1 MIISKEQKKPVT
13 TGDFKR
19 FIYHFGPKGS
29 EGSAKMK
36 DLLGGKGANLAEMS
50 RMGLPVPPGFTLTTA
65 LCELFYQKGET
76 LPKELFPEIEK
87 SLSQLENLMGKGFG
101 DPKNPLLLS
110 VRSGAPLSMPG
121 MMDTVLNLGLNEN
134 TLEGL
139 ISHSGNPGFAWDTYR
154 RFIQMYSDV
163 VMGMNASLLEVYLE
177 DYKNQKG
184 YQSDTDMKVEDWQT
198 TVRQFKETILQD
210 TGQLFPEDPRE
221 QLWAAISAVFKS
233 WNNPRAVVYR
243 QMGGNNHKAQ
253 GTAVNV
259 QAMVFGNRGEDCAT
273 GVVFTRN
280 PSTGEKSLFGEFLVN
295 AQGED
300 VVAGVRTPQPILNGS
315 GPGGAKDLRTLM
327 PETFNELSELCRY
340 LETHY
345 KYIQDIEFT
354 IEKKKL
360 WLLQTRNGKCSA
372 KAQLKIACDL
382 MDEGLLDEKQTLARL
397 DPSLLEKLLHPS
409 IDTGGG
415 KTVLARGLPA
425 SPGGAVGQIVFSS
438 AEALELSR
446 QGRKVILVRRET
458 TPEDINGMISSQG
471 IFTTRGGMTSHAAV
485 VARSMGKPCI
495 VGCEEAHINED
506 TRELKFKTAVL
517 RAGDVFTLDGST
529 GEVLKGA
536 VNTKPAELNEDFFR
550 LMALADKYSRV
561 EVRANADTPA
571 DVKKSR
577 EFGAKGVG
585 LCRTEHMFFAPD
597 RLNIMRQMIL
607 SEDREERQPFLD
619 SLFSMQ
625 KKDFQELLD
634 VMDGYPVTI
643 RLLDPPLHEF
653 LPHTEE
659 DIENLAKEF
668 DWSSGRLTAKVNQ
681 LRETNPMLGHRGCR
695 LAITCPEI
703 YLMQTRAVAAA
714 AARLKKEKKNPCP
727 EIMIPLVALPS
738 ELKFLKS
745 LIQEELKKAEEE
757 FQVSLPIPV
766 GAMIELPSA
775 CLQAG
780 KIADEARFLSFGT
793 NDLTQTTLGLSRD
806 DSGKFLASYV
816 NQELM
821 ERDPFHQVDQNS
833 VGELMKIALNSCGEK
848 PVKMGI
854 CGEHGGN
861 PESIRFFHKIGL
873 HYVSCSPYRI
883 PVARLSA
890 AQAALEEE

>member
-1 MIISKEQKKPVT
+1 MIISKEQKKPAL
-13 TGDFKR
+13 TGDFKQ

-29 EGSAKMK
+29 KGSAKMK

-65 LCELFYQKGET
+65 LCDLFYQNGET

-87 SLSQLENLMGKGFG
+87 SLSQLENLMEKRFG

-121 MMDTVLNLGLNEN
+121 MMDTVLNLGLNET

-139 ISHSGNPGFAWDTYR
+139 IKHSGNPGFAWDTYR

-184 YQSDTDMKVEDWQT
+184 YQSDTDMKVEDWQK

-210 TGQLFPEDPRE
+210 TGKLFPEDPKE
-221 QLWAAISAVFKS
+221 QLWSAISAVFKS
-233 WNNPRAVVYR
+233 WNNPRAIVYR

-315 GPGGAKDLRTLM
+315 GTGGAKDLRALM
-327 PETFNELSELCRY
+327 PETFDELSELCRY

-354 IEKKKL
+354 VEKKKL

-397 DPSLLEKLLHPS
+397 NPTLLEKLLHPS
-409 IDTGGG
+409 IDTKGE

-495 VGCEEAHINED
+495 VGCEEAQINED
-506 TRELKFKTAVL
+506 TKELKFKTAVL
-517 RAGDVFTLDGST
+517 RAGDVFTLDGTT

-536 VNTKPAELNEDFFR
+536 VSTKPAELNKDFFR
-550 LMALADKYSRV
+550 LMALADKYSRM

-607 SEDREERQPFLD
+607 SEDKEERQPFLD

-634 VMDGYPVTI
+634 VMNGYPVTI

-653 LPHTEE
+653 LPHTDE
-659 DIENLAKEF
+659 DIENLVKECG
-668 DWSSGRLTAKVNQ
+668 WSSDRLTAKVNQ

-714 AARLKKEKKNPCP
+714 AAQLKKEKKNPCP

-738 ELKFLKS
+738 ELKILKS
-745 LIQEELKKAEEE
+745 LIQVELKKAEEE

-806 DSGKFLASYV
+806 DSGKFLASYI

-833 VGELMKIALNSCGEK
+833 VGELMKIALKSCHEK

-890 AQAALEEE
+890 AQATLEEK